1 MRRHAGNVGRMGMPR
16 LLNLLRQDWWLLAIV
31 ICIAWAI
38 EGVIEGNTFR
48 EIMIGPVMV
57 ILWAGAIFVIDRW
70 VVRIPDQKGTRPPG
84 WLMGR
89 RRRNR
94 RRGKEALGI
103 ATWALYVSV
112 IAGAITGIRNRVR
125 IVGADAGVAAA
136 ALRIRMAIRVA
147 LVFRADIV
155 GKGRDGA
162 QNDTEQ

>member
-1 MRRHAGNVGRMGMPR
+1 MRRHAGNVGRMEMPR

-84 WLMGR
+84 
-89 RRRNR
+89 
-94 RRGKEALGI
+94 
-103 ATWALYVSV
+103 
-112 IAGAITGIRNRVR
+112 
-125 IVGADAGVAAA
+125 
-136 ALRIRMAIRVA
+136 
-147 LVFRADIV
+147 
-155 GKGRDGA
+155 
-162 QNDTEQ
+162 

>member
-1 MRRHAGNVGRMGMPR
+1 MRAWRDGRQGDSTRLGAEARNGQVPGEHRWRVRDPPTAWRFGDYADFRMRRHAGKVGRMEMPR

-84 WLMGR
+84 
-89 RRRNR
+89 
-94 RRGKEALGI
+94 
-103 ATWALYVSV
+103 
-112 IAGAITGIRNRVR
+112 
-125 IVGADAGVAAA
+125 
-136 ALRIRMAIRVA
+136 
-147 LVFRADIV
+147 
-155 GKGRDGA
+155 
-162 QNDTEQ
+162 